1 MHGGFRVDDEQTA
14 AAPGAGGQNV
24 AERVLALQAERA
36 RQQREED
43 EDIAEHHAHEA
54 QFMTVGE
61 FGQEIVRRYRLP
73 HSEAWLLAYQTL
85 KAHRELELFCRWEES
100 FRWSPLP
107 PCPVRPTCWLTDRN
121 RRYYGEKFGLM
132 GPTYLRLVESRNWCI
147 VSSDPLAST
156 LGQGNGTGWWSTDS
170 LAIRRAFAERLL
182 GGPAPAADLEPTAP
196 PAPAAV
202 QSAPAPVVK
211 LKPTKK
217 PGDYWT
223 PADYAELLRQYE
235 SLTSGPD
242 AMKGEAARVE
252 LGKVWSYSHNSIKPY
267 LTTARRQRGAT
278 I

>member
-43 EDIAEHHAHEA
+43 EDIAEHRAHEA

-196 PAPAAV
+196 PAPAVV
-202 QSAPAPVVK
+202 QSEPAAAPEQPAEPVWK
-211 LKPTKK
+211 IGRRWTKEAK
-217 PGDYWT
+217 DKMREQRADGWDDGRIAEHWNFKRQNVARLIGSQSANKATANT
-223 PADYAELLRQYE
+223 PKR
-235 SLTSGPD
+235 
-242 AMKGEAARVE
+242 
-252 LGKVWSYSHNSIKPY
+252 
-267 LTTARRQRGAT
+267 
-278 I
+278 